1 MNEPII
7 NRPTRFAP
15 PPQRRLT
22 LTSTNHLENGA
33 ATPSPLSPSSPPASP
48 MGQMS
53 PEPHR
58 LNELPTG
65 AIGPNSVP
73 GRTFAEG
80 GAPADPQSAAQIA
93 ELLKANGDLVRALG
107 ERDKKFELRLKQM
120 QFDVQ
125 TQLAARD
132 GAPVPQLPAGVPT
145 DAPVTT
151 GQLLTVLT
159 QHGMAMEAHNI
170 RQNWDVTPNE
180 EATALQRNPALAGL
194 PEPRRTAM
202 IREAVSLLREE
213 AGPAPTGME
222 APAPPAD
229 PTRRPAR
236 EVVAAPEITRSAGS
250 SGEDVGGQSELQTAL
265 TQYERAKGMA
275 DPKQRLETM
284 KALYERILALQG
296 MNSNDVLKKS
306 FVMG

>member
-22 LTSTNHLENGA
+22 LTAQNHLENA
-33 ATPSPLSPSSPPASP
+33 QALPSPMTPSSPPASP
-48 MGQMS
+48 MGQMA

-58 LNELPTG
+58 LDALPTG
-65 AIGPNSVP
+65 SIGPNNVP

-93 ELLKANGDLVRALG
+93 ELLKQNGDLVRALG
-107 ERDKKFELRLKQM
+107 DRDKKFELRMKQM

-180 EATALQRNPALAGL
+180 EATALQRNPMIAGL
-194 PEPRRTAM
+194 SEPRRTAM

-213 AGPAPTGME
+213 AGPAPTGTE
-222 APAPPAD
+222 APAPPAN
-229 PTRRPAR
+229 PTRRPAQQ
-236 EVVAAPEITRSAGS
+236 VVAAPELTRSAGS
-250 SGEDVGGQSELQTAL
+250 ATEDTGGQSELQTAQ
-265 TQYERAKGMA
+265 TNYERAKGLV

-296 MNSNDVLKKS
+296 MNSDDVLKKS